1 MRLGL
6 LRPGPGRHRRR
17 QCRVL
22 PGLPGGCAAGPG
34 LPENRLRA
42 GCLLTS
48 QRPWCVH
55 CIAQVRTSRDW
66 PGPVAA
72 SCDGGIMAEATIDP
86 MLAQMSPTRADP
98 GMILARSA
106 RRFGAK
112 PALIAGGRTLTYREL
127 HELCDRAAGGLY
139 ALGVRPG
146 DRVSLYSPNR
156 WEWVVAYHAALRL
169 GAVVNP
175 INVML
180 TPEEVA
186 FVLNDCGAAAIFTAG
201 EKAGVILGLTR
212 DVPTLRRVISFDA
225 AGSDATSFADLLSN
239 SAAPPE
245 IPRPAPADLSTI
257 GYTSGTTG
265 HPKGA
270 MQSHRAVFL
279 NAAALFAVQTRTE
292 RDVMLNSLPLPH
304 VYGNLVMNGT
314 FMTGATLVMMER
326 FDAAAALAEI
336 GRHHVTVFD
345 GVPTMYAMMLADPSL
360 PSADLSSLRICA
372 VGGQTMPAAKMAE
385 WERLSQA
392 PLLELWGMTELGGAG
407 TSNCSYMPNV
417 HGSIGF
423 ALPGV
428 EARVAALDDASV
440 TMPDGEPGELMVRG
454 PLVMLGYYGNE
465 QATRAAVEPGGWMHT
480 GDIATR
486 DDEGHYFIV
495 DRKKDLIITGGFN
508 VYPAEIE
515 RVVASHPAVAMV
527 AVGSVPDETLGELAR
542 AYVVLRPGTAA
553 TEAQIIEHCRP
564 HLATYKL
571 PRSVRFVPD
580 LPKTSTGKVM
590 RRELKTLDT

>member
-1 MRLGL
+1 
-6 LRPGPGRHRRR
+6 
-17 QCRVL
+17 
-22 PGLPGGCAAGPG
+22 
-34 LPENRLRA
+34 
-42 GCLLTS
+42 
-48 QRPWCVH
+48 
-55 CIAQVRTSRDW
+55 
-66 PGPVAA
+66 VAK
-72 SCDGGIMAEATIDP
+72 ATIDP
-86 MLAQMSPTRADP
+86 TLAGIGSIQADL

-106 RRFGAK
+106 QRFGSR
-112 PALIAGGRTLTYREL
+112 PALIAGGQTLTYQAL
-127 HELCDRAAGGLY
+127 DELCDRVAGGLHT
-139 ALGVRPG
+139 LGVRPG

-156 WEWVVAYHAALRL
+156 WEWVVAYHAALRA

-186 FVLNDCGAAAIFTAG
+186 FVLNDCGAAAIFTSGDRAQ
-201 EKAGVILGLTR
+201 VIHHLTR
-212 DVPTLRRVISFDA
+212 EVPTLRRVISFDDDF
-225 AGSDATSFADLLSN
+225 GDLLS
-239 SAAPPE
+239 SPAGAPD

-279 NAAALFAVQTRTE
+279 NTAALFAVQTRTD
-292 RDVMLNSLPLPH
+292 RDVMLNALPLPH
-304 VYGNLVMNGT
+304 VYGNIVMNGT
-314 FMTGATLVMMER
+314 FMAGATLVMMER
-326 FDAAAALAEI
+326 FDAATALAEI
-336 GRHHVTVFD
+336 QRHHVTVFD
-345 GVPTMYAMMLADPSL
+345 GVPTMYAMMLADASL
-360 PSADLSSLRICA
+360 PGADLSSLRICA

-385 WERLSQA
+385 WERRSQA

-423 ALPGV
+423 ALPGA
-428 EARVAALDDASV
+428 EARIAALDDARLTV
-440 TMPDGEPGELMVRG
+440 PDGEPGELMVRG
-454 PLVMLGYYGNE
+454 PLVMLGYYGNKE
-465 QATRAAVEPGGWMHT
+465 ATQAAIEPDGWLHT

-495 DRKKDLIITGGFN
+495 DRRKDLIITGGFN

-527 AVGSVPDETLGELAR
+527 AVGSVPDELHGELAR
-542 AYVVLRPGTAA
+542 AYVVLRPGATA
-553 TEAQIIEHCRP
+553 TEAEIIDHCRP
-564 HLATYKL
+564 HLAAYKR

-590 RRELKTLDT
+590 RRELKALDD

>member
-1 MRLGL
+1 MADATL
-6 LRPGPGRHRRR
+6 
-17 QCRVL
+17 
-22 PGLPGGCAAGPG
+22 
-34 LPENRLRA
+34 
-42 GCLLTS
+42 
-48 QRPWCVH
+48 
-55 CIAQVRTSRDW
+55 D
-66 PGPVAA
+66 PVAVEA
-72 SCDGGIMAEATIDP
+72 SPI
-86 MLAQMSPTRADP
+86 RADL
-98 GMILARSA
+98 GMIVAHA
-106 RRFGAK
+106 ADRFGSK
-112 PALIAGGRTLTYREL
+112 PALIADGRTLAYQELDDMCERVADGL
-127 HELCDRAAGGLY
+127 HEL
-139 ALGVRPG
+139 GVRRG

-156 WEWVVAYHAALRL
+156 WEWVVAYHAALRA

-336 GRHHVTVFD
+336 GRHQVTVLD

-360 PSADLSSLRICA
+360 PGADLSSLRICA
-372 VGGQTMPAAKMAE
+372 VGGQTMPAAKMGE
-385 WERLSQA
+385 WERRAGA
-392 PLLELWGMTELGGAG
+392 PL
-407 TSNCSYMPNV
+407 
-417 HGSIGF
+417 
-423 ALPGV
+423 
-428 EARVAALDDASV
+428 
-440 TMPDGEPGELMVRG
+440 
-454 PLVMLGYYGNE
+454 
-465 QATRAAVEPGGWMHT
+465 
-480 GDIATR
+480 
-486 DDEGHYFIV
+486 
-495 DRKKDLIITGGFN
+495 
-508 VYPAEIE
+508 
-515 RVVASHPAVAMV
+515 
-527 AVGSVPDETLGELAR
+527 
-542 AYVVLRPGTAA
+542 
-553 TEAQIIEHCRP
+553 
-564 HLATYKL
+564 
-571 PRSVRFVPD
+571 
-580 LPKTSTGKVM
+580 
-590 RRELKTLDT
+590 

>member
-1 MRLGL
+1 
-6 LRPGPGRHRRR
+6 
-17 QCRVL
+17 
-22 PGLPGGCAAGPG
+22 
-34 LPENRLRA
+34 
-42 GCLLTS
+42 
-48 QRPWCVH
+48 
-55 CIAQVRTSRDW
+55 
-66 PGPVAA
+66 
-72 SCDGGIMAEATIDP
+72 MAEATIDQR
-86 MLAQMSPTRADP
+86 LAGTSSIQADLGLIVPRA
-98 GMILARSA
+98 AQ
-106 RRFGAK
+106 RFGSK
-112 PALIAGGRTLTYREL
+112 PALVATARTLTYQEL
-127 HELCDRAAGGLY
+127 HDLCDRVAGGLQE
-139 ALGVRPG
+139 LGVRPG

-156 WEWVVAYHAALRL
+156 WEWVVAYHAALRA

-201 EKAGVILGLTR
+201 EKAEVIVGLTR
-212 DVPTLRRVISFDA
+212 SVPTLRRVISFDPA
-225 AGSDATSFADLLSN
+225 DSDVTVFEDLLN
-239 SAAPPE
+239 SPPARQDT
-245 IPRPAPADLSTI
+245 PRPAPADLSTI

-279 NAAALFAVQTRTE
+279 NTAALFAVQTRTE
-292 RDVMLNSLPLPH
+292 RDVMLNALPLPH
-304 VYGNLVMNGT
+304 VYGNIVMNGT
-314 FMTGATLVMMER
+314 FMSGATLVMMER
-326 FDAAAALAEI
+326 FDPAVALAEI
-336 GRHHVTVFD
+336 ERQKVTVFD

-360 PSADLSSLRICA
+360 PGADLSSLRMSA
-372 VGGQTMPAAKMAE
+372 VGGQTMPVAKMAE
-385 WERLSQA
+385 WEQRSGA

-423 ALPGV
+423 ALPGL
-428 EARVAALDDASV
+428 EARIAALGDARVTVPDD
-440 TMPDGEPGELMVRG
+440 EPGELMVRG

-465 QATRAAVEPGGWMHT
+465 QATRAAIEPDGWMHT
-480 GDIATR
+480 GDIASR

-495 DRKKDLIITGGFN
+495 DRRKDLIITGGFN

-515 RVVASHPAVAMV
+515 RVVAAHPAVAMV

-542 AYVVLRPGTAA
+542 AYVVLRPGAAA
-553 TEAQIIEHCRP
+553 TEEEIIEHCRP
-564 HLATYKL
+564 HLAAYKR

-590 RRELKTLDT
+590 RRELKTLDDLE